1 MAEEKKKHKSG
12 YAILRTKLVKKDA
25 EIAELKERLNESN
38 VLKLEEEV
46 ALWKNR
52 HNAMEQKNKNLR
64 ESLNRAIAQMG
75 WLRRLIYHY

>member
-1 MAEEKKKHKSG
+1 MTEEKKKHKSG
-12 YAILRTKLVKKDA
+12 YAILRTKLDKRDT
-25 EIAELKERLNESN
+25 EIAELKERLSESN
-38 VLKLEEEV
+38 VLKLEEEI

-75 WLRRLIYHY
+75 RFRRLIYHY